1 MPHSVY
7 DTEKIIKL
15 KEDFATVCNTE
26 GGKVTKMKDGSVM
39 CELGNN
45 KIKLSKFA
53 DMIDIKRDI
62 FNDEPQVKILLQ
74 GLDDI
79 IPDKNISMFRGEWR
93 DERWG
98 MFIRYGKIWFS
109 SGGVTGS
116 LSYPITREH
125 QIFR

>member
-7 DTEKIIKL
+7 DTEKIIEL

-53 DMIDIKRDI
+53 EHDRHQERH

-74 GLDDI
+74 GA
-79 IPDKNISMFRGEWR
+79 G
-93 DERWG
+93 
-98 MFIRYGKIWFS
+98 
-109 SGGVTGS
+109 
-116 LSYPITREH
+116 
-125 QIFR
+125 